1 MRPTLL
7 AATPEQLSPGLL
19 NPAHIVITR
28 LKMPLTKKFSAAPLL
43 CLVAAAGLLASMLGL
58 LLSAPAGLA
67 AREASW
73 LVAGSFALI
82 LLLYLPLRHKRLA
95 EEVGREVEG
104 RLSHAESAAELN
116 LRAVESLAIAI
127 DAKAQTTHG
136 HVRRTQVYALGLGR
150 LLNVSAE
157 ELEALKAGA
166 LLHDVGNL
174 AVPEYI
180 LNKPGRLSPAEFEK
194 MKIHATVGGDIVS
207 RVGFPYPVEDV
218 VRHHHERWDGTGYP
232 AGLKGEHIPLV
243 ARIISA
249 VDFYDSTRCD
259 RPYRAGMTR
268 EQSLALLKS
277 KAGKSFDPVVVEMF
291 VKHVDEFDKQISP
304 TDLSEQVRA
313 QTLES
318 TEAAPVPSLSPD
330 GRTSGE
336 WSEGFRSIAR
346 AQREVAA
353 LHELTQI
360 IGASL
365 TLQDTVALVAARLRE
380 IVPFDA
386 CVIYALD
393 DKSGHAEPVFAAGE
407 WSEFF
412 SSRSVSAGEGI
423 TGWVV
428 ANARGMCHT
437 PPELELA
444 GAPAE
449 VSAQVRDCIS
459 SPLVREDGAFGAV
472 TLFSKTA
479 GAYTAEH
486 LRLLDS
492 VCLHTSG
499 ALNNALAHERTRVS
513 ALTDQLTGLP
523 NARALHLML
532 EHRLAEC
539 RRYEGEV
546 VSVLSIDVDDFHS
559 INEQYGHGVGDR
571 LLASVSAV
579 VKSQLR
585 QMDMLSRFA
594 GDEFLAVMPGASER
608 IAEMVAERVRH
619 AVESQVFNVKTGRN
633 VQVCVSAGTG
643 SYPADGENA
652 DELLAAATRD
662 MRRNKQ
668 ARKHGQASPAPV
680 VSLDAYR

>member
-1 MRPTLL
+1 
-7 AATPEQLSPGLL
+7 
-19 NPAHIVITR
+19 
-28 LKMPLTKKFSAAPLL
+28 MPPTKKFPAATLL
-43 CLVAAAGLLASMLGL
+43 CLVAAAGLLASLLGL
-58 LLSAPAGLA
+58 LLTATAGLA
-67 AREASW
+67 ARELSVLA
-73 LVAGSFALI
+73 AGSVALI
-82 LLLYLPLRHKRLA
+82 LLLYLPLRHKGVVDESR
-95 EEVGREVEG
+95 REG
-104 RLSHAESAAELN
+104 HAALSLAESAAELN

-157 ELEALKAGA
+157 ETEALKAGA

-194 MKIHATVGGDIVS
+194 MKVHATVGGDIVS

-232 AGLKGEHIPLV
+232 AGLKGECIPLV
-243 ARIISA
+243 ARIIAA

-268 EQSLALLKS
+268 EQSLALLEA

-291 VKHVDEFDKQISP
+291 VKHVGEFDALISP
-304 TDLSEQVRA
+304 TDLGEQVRA
-313 QTLES
+313 ELKEAA
-318 TEAAPVPSLSPD
+318 EAAPTVAEDSH
-330 GRTSGE
+330 TSGE
-336 WSEGFRSIAR
+336 WSKGFRSIAR
-346 AQREVAA
+346 AQREVVA
-353 LHELTQI
+353 LHELTQL
-360 IGASL
+360 IGATL
-365 TLQDTVALVAARLRE
+365 NLQDTVALVAARLRE

-393 DKSGHAEPVFAAGE
+393 DKTGRAEPVFAAGE

-412 SSRSVSAGEGI
+412 SARAVSAGEGI

-437 PPELELA
+437 PPELELS
-444 GAPAE
+444 GAPAD
-449 VSAQVRDCIS
+449 VTSQVLDCIS

-546 VSVLSIDVDDFHS
+546 VSVLSIDVDDFHVF
-559 INEQYGHGVGDR
+559 NEQFGHGVGDR
-571 LLASVSAV
+571 LLASVSEV

-585 QMDMLSRFA
+585 QMDMLARFA
-594 GDEFLAVMPGASER
+594 GDEFLAVMPGASEKV
-608 IAEMVAERVRH
+608 AAMVAERVRH
-619 AVESQVFNVKTGRN
+619 AVEAEVFNVKTGRN
-633 VQVCVSAGTG
+633 VQVRVSTGTG
-643 SYPADGENA
+643 SYPADGETA
-652 DELLAAATRD
+652 DELLQAATRD
-662 MRRNKQ
+662 MRRDKQ
-668 ARKHGQASPAPV
+668 TRKHGHASPAPV
-680 VSLDAYR
+680 VSIDAYR

>member
-1 MRPTLL
+1 
-7 AATPEQLSPGLL
+7 
-19 NPAHIVITR
+19 
-28 LKMPLTKKFSAAPLL
+28 MPLTKKFSAATLL
-43 CLVAAAGLLASMLGL
+43 CLFVAAGLFVSLLGL
-58 LLSAPAGLA
+58 LLAAPDGLR
-67 AREASW
+67 AREAAV
-73 LVAGSFALI
+73 LVAGSLALI
-82 LLLYLPLRHKRLA
+82 LLLYLPFRHKRA
-95 EEVGREVEG
+95 INEIRRETEG
-104 RLSHAESAAELN
+104 RRSLAESAAELN

-150 LLNVSAE
+150 LLNVSAA

-174 AVPEYI
+174 AVPEHI

-194 MKIHATVGGDIVS
+194 MKVHATVGGDIVS

-232 AGLKGEHIPLV
+232 RGLKGERIPLV
-243 ARIISA
+243 ARIIAA

-259 RPYRAGMTR
+259 RPYRTGMAR
-268 EQSLALLKS
+268 EHSLALLQS

-291 VKHVDEFDKQISP
+291 VKHVDEFDALLSP
-304 TDLSEQVRA
+304 TDLNEQVRA
-313 QTLES
+313 VTLEVA
-318 TEAAPVPSLSPD
+318 EATLPTAKD
-330 GRTSGE
+330 GHISGE

-346 AQREVAA
+346 AQKEVAA
-353 LHELTQI
+353 LHELTQV

-365 TLQDTVALVAARLRE
+365 NLQDTAALVAVRLRE

-393 DKSGHAEPVFAAGE
+393 DKSGRAEPLFAMGE
-407 WSEFF
+407 WTEFL
-412 SSRSVSAGEGI
+412 SARGVAAGEGI

-428 ANARGMCHT
+428 ANARGMCRT

-444 GAPAE
+444 GAPSE
-449 VSAQVRDCIS
+449 VSAQVRDCVS
-459 SPLVREDGAFGAV
+459 APLVREDGAFGAV
-472 TLFSKTA
+472 TLFSKISD
-479 GAYTAEH
+479 AYTAEH

-499 ALNNALAHERTRVS
+499 ALNNALAHERTRES

-546 VSVLSIDVDDFHS
+546 VSVLSIDVDDFHV
-559 INEQYGHGVGDR
+559 INEQFGHGIGDR
-571 LLASVSAV
+571 LLASVSGV

-585 QMDMLSRFA
+585 QMDMLARFA
-594 GDEFLAVMPGASER
+594 GDEFLAVMPGANTQVS
-608 IAEMVAERVRH
+608 AMVAERVRN

-633 VQVCVSAGTG
+633 VQVRVSAGTG
-643 SYPADGENA
+643 SYPADGETA

-662 MRRNKQ
+662 MRRDKQ
-668 ARKHGQASPAPV
+668 ARKHGHASPAPV
-680 VSLDAYR
+680 VSIDAYR

>member
-1 MRPTLL
+1 
-7 AATPEQLSPGLL
+7 
-19 NPAHIVITR
+19 
-28 LKMPLTKKFSAAPLL
+28 MPLTKKPSAALPLCL
-43 CLVAAAGLLASMLGL
+43 LVAAGLFVSMLAL
-58 LLSAPAGLA
+58 VLSAPAGPGV
-67 AREASW
+67 REVAV
-73 LVAGSFALI
+73 LVAGSLALI
-82 LLLYLPLRHKRLA
+82 LLLYLPFRHKSVVD
-95 EEVGREVEG
+95 EVRREGFES
-104 RLSHAESAAELN
+104 LSHAQAAAELN

-136 HVRRTQVYALGLGR
+136 HVRRTQAYAMGLGR

-166 LLHDVGNL
+166 LLHDIGNL

-194 MKIHATVGGDIVS
+194 MKVHATVGGDIVS

-218 VRHHHERWDGTGYP
+218 VRFHHERWDGTGYP
-232 AGLKGEHIPLV
+232 RGLKGERIPLV

-249 VDFYDSTRCD
+249 VDFYDSTRCE

-268 EQSLALLKS
+268 EQSLALLRS

-291 VKHVDEFDKQISP
+291 VKHVNEFDAHISP
-304 TDLSEQVRA
+304 TDLGEQLHAEVVEFA
-313 QTLES
+313 ET
-318 TEAAPVPSLSPD
+318 VPSPAAAQE
-330 GRTSGE
+330 GRVAGE
-336 WSEGFRSIAR
+336 WAEGFRSIAR

-353 LHELTQI
+353 LHELTQA

-365 TLQDTVALVAARLRE
+365 NLQDTVALVAARLRE

-393 DKSGHAEPVFAAGE
+393 DKTGRAEPVFAAGE

-412 SSRSVSAGEGI
+412 SARGVSAGEGI

-428 ANARGMCHT
+428 ANARGMCDT

-444 GAPAE
+444 AAPAE
-449 VSAQVRDCIS
+449 VASQVRDCVS

-479 GAYTAEH
+479 GAYTPEH

-492 VCLHTSG
+492 ACLHTSG
-499 ALNNALAHERTRVS
+499 ALNNALAHERTRES

-546 VSVLSIDVDDFHS
+546 VSVLSIDVDDFHLF
-559 INEQYGHGVGDR
+559 NEQFGHGVGDR
-571 LLASVSAV
+571 LLAAVSAV
-579 VKSQLR
+579 VKGQLR
-585 QMDMLSRFA
+585 QMDMLARFA
-594 GDEFLAVMPGASER
+594 GDEFLAVMPGAS
-608 IAEMVAERVRH
+608 AQVAAMVAERVRH
-619 AVESQVFNVKTGRN
+619 AVESEVFNVKTGRN
-633 VQVCVSAGTG
+633 VQVRVSAGAV
-643 SYPADGENA
+643 SYPADGETA
-652 DELLAAATRD
+652 DELLQAATRG
-662 MRRNKQ
+662 MRRDKQ
-668 ARKHGQASPAPV
+668 ARKHAHAPHAPV
-680 VSLDAYR
+680 VSIDAYR

>member
-1 MRPTLL
+1 
-7 AATPEQLSPGLL
+7 
-19 NPAHIVITR
+19 
-28 LKMPLTKKFSAAPLL
+28 MPQTKKLSASPLL
-43 CLVAAAGLLASMLGL
+43 CLVVAALLLASILGL
-58 LLSAPAGLA
+58 LLTAPAGLA
-67 AREASW
+67 AREVPV
-73 LVAGSFALI
+73 LFAGTLALI
-82 LLLYLPLRHKRLA
+82 LLLYLPFRHKRVV
-95 EEVGREVEG
+95 EEV
-104 RLSHAESAAELN
+104 RLADKERLCLAESAVELN

-194 MKIHATVGGDIVS
+194 MKVHATVGGDIVS

-232 AGLKGEHIPLV
+232 RGLKGEGIPLV

-249 VDFYDSTRCD
+249 VDFYDSTRCE
-259 RPYRAGMTR
+259 RPYRTGMTR
-268 EQSLALLKS
+268 EQSLALLRS

-291 VKHVDEFDKQISP
+291 VKHVDEFDALISH
-304 TDLSEQVRA
+304 TDLNEQVRA
-313 QTLES
+313 EALE
-318 TEAAPVPSLSPD
+318 APLVAPSPSVAPD
-330 GRTSGE
+330 GHISGE

-365 TLQDTVALVAARLRE
+365 NLQDTVALVAARLRE

-393 DKSGHAEPVFAAGE
+393 DKSGRAEPVFAAGE

-412 SSRSVSAGEGI
+412 TARSVAAGEGI

-449 VSAQVRDCIS
+449 VASQVRDCLS

-479 GAYTAEH
+479 GAYTSEH

-499 ALNNALAHERTRVS
+499 ALGNALAHERTRES

-539 RRYEGEV
+539 KRYEGEV
-546 VSVLSIDVDDFHS
+546 VSVLSFDVDDFHT
-559 INEQYGHGVGDR
+559 INEQFGHGVGDR

-579 VKSQLR
+579 VKGQLR
-585 QMDMLSRFA
+585 QMDMLARFA
-594 GDEFLAVMPGASER
+594 GDELLAVMPGANGQVV
-608 IAEMVAERVRH
+608 AMVAERVRH

-633 VQVCVSAGTG
+633 VQVRISAGAG
-643 SYPADGENA
+643 SYPTDGETA
-652 DELLAAATRD
+652 DELLQAATRD
-662 MRRNKQ
+662 MRRDKHT
-668 ARKHGQASPAPV
+668 RKHGQASPAPV
-680 VSLDAYR
+680 VSIDAYR

>member
-1 MRPTLL
+1 
-7 AATPEQLSPGLL
+7 
-19 NPAHIVITR
+19 
-28 LKMPLTKKFSAAPLL
+28 MPPTKKLSAAPLL
-43 CLVAAAGLLASMLGL
+43 CLVVAAGLLASMLCL
-58 LLSAPAGLA
+58 LVSAPAGLH
-67 AREASW
+67 AREAAA
-73 LVAGSFALI
+73 LVAGSLALI
-82 LLLYLPLRHKRLA
+82 LLLYLPFRHKRALA
-95 EEVGREVEG
+95 EVRREGDES
-104 RLSHAESAAELN
+104 LSLAHSSAELN

-136 HVRRTQVYALGLGR
+136 HVRRTQAYALGLGR
-150 LLNVSAE
+150 LLNVSAA

-218 VRHHHERWDGTGYP
+218 VRYHHERWDGTGYP
-232 AGLKGEHIPLV
+232 RGLKGERIPLV

-249 VDFYDSTRCD
+249 VDFYDSTRCV

-268 EQSLALLKS
+268 EQSLALLRG

-291 VKHVDEFDKQISP
+291 VKHVDEFDALLSP

-313 QTLES
+313 AVS
-318 TEAAPVPSLSPD
+318 EAAAPAPSNAPD
-330 GRTSGE
+330 GHISGE

-353 LHELTQI
+353 LHELTQV

-365 TLQDTVALVAARLRE
+365 NLQDTAALVAVRLRE

-393 DKSGHAEPVFAAGE
+393 DRSGRAEPLFAAGE

-412 SSRSVSAGEGI
+412 SARAVSAGEGI

-428 ANARGMCHT
+428 ANARGMCNT

-449 VSAQVRDCIS
+449 TASQVRDVLC

-499 ALNNALAHERTRVS
+499 ALNNALAHERTRES

-559 INEQYGHGVGDR
+559 INEQFGHGVGDR

-579 VKSQLR
+579 VKGQLR
-585 QMDMLSRFA
+585 QMDMLARFA
-594 GDEFLAVMPGASER
+594 GDEFLAVMPGATGHVS
-608 IAEMVAERVRH
+608 AMVAERIRNT
-619 AVESQVFNVKTGRN
+619 VEAQVFNVKTGRN
-633 VQVCVSAGTG
+633 VQVRVSAGTG
-643 SYPADGENA
+643 SYPSDGETA
-652 DELLAAATRD
+652 DELLQAATRD
-662 MRRNKQ
+662 MRRDKQ
-668 ARKHGQASPAPV
+668 ARKHPATSSAAV
-680 VSLDAYR
+680 VPIDAYR

>member
-1 MRPTLL
+1 
-7 AATPEQLSPGLL
+7 
-19 NPAHIVITR
+19 
-28 LKMPLTKKFSAAPLL
+28 MPPTKKFNAAPLF
-43 CLVAAAGLLASMLGL
+43 CQFAAAGLLASMLYL
-58 LLSAPAGLA
+58 TLDDAAGIA
-67 AREASW
+67 AREVPL
-73 LVAGSFALI
+73 LVAGALALI
-82 LLLYLPLRHKRLA
+82 LLLYLPRLYKRLV
-95 EEVGREVEG
+95 EEVRREAGE
-104 RLSHAESAAELN
+104 RLRHAESAAELN

-127 DAKAQTTHG
+127 DAKALTTNG

-150 LLNVSAE
+150 LLNVSAD

-194 MKIHATVGGDIVS
+194 MKVHATVGGDIVS

-218 VRHHHERWDGTGYP
+218 VRYHHERWDGTGYP
-232 AGLKGEHIPLV
+232 AGLKGERIPLV
-243 ARIISA
+243 ARIIAA

-259 RPYRAGMTR
+259 RTYRAGMTR
-268 EQSLALLKS
+268 EQSLALLRG
-277 KAGKSFDPVVVEMF
+277 KAGKSFDPAVVETF
-291 VKHVDEFDKQISP
+291 VKHVEEFDALISP

-313 QTLES
+313 EVAETA
-318 TEAAPVPSLSPD
+318 EAAPSAAGHPP
-330 GRTSGE
+330 GTPGE
-336 WSEGFRSIAR
+336 CSEGFRSIAR

-353 LHELTQI
+353 LHELTQV

-365 TLQDTVALVAARLRE
+365 NLQDTAALVAARLRE

-393 DKSGHAEPVFAAGE
+393 DRTGRAEPVFNAGE

-428 ANARGMCHT
+428 ANARGMSDT
-437 PPELELA
+437 PPELELSA
-444 GAPAE
+444 APSE
-449 VSAQVRDCIS
+449 VASQVRDCIS
-459 SPLVREDGAFGAV
+459 APLVREEGAFGAV
-472 TLFSKTA
+472 TLYSKTA

-499 ALNNALAHERTRVS
+499 ALNNALAHERTRES

-546 VSVLSIDVDDFHS
+546 VSVLSIDVDDFQS
-559 INEQYGHGVGDR
+559 FNEQFGHGVGDR

-579 VKSQLR
+579 VKGQLR
-585 QMDMLSRFA
+585 QMDMLARFA
-594 GDEFLAVMPGASER
+594 GDEFLAVMPGASDK
-608 IAEMVAERVRH
+608 IAAMVAERVRN
-619 AVESQVFNVKTGRN
+619 AVESEVFNVKTGRN
-633 VQVCVSAGTG
+633 VRVRVSAGTA
-643 SYPADGENA
+643 SYPAGGETA
-652 DELLAAATRD
+652 DELLQAATRD
-662 MRRNKQ
+662 MRRDKH
-668 ARKHGQASPAPV
+668 ARKHGPASPAPV
-680 VSLDAYR
+680 VSIDAYR

>member
-1 MRPTLL
+1 
-7 AATPEQLSPGLL
+7 
-19 NPAHIVITR
+19 
-28 LKMPLTKKFSAAPLL
+28 MPLSKKSSAAPLV
-43 CLVAAAGLLASMLGL
+43 CVAVAAGLFASL
-58 LLSAPAGLA
+58 LWMFLSAPAGLSV
-67 AREASW
+67 RE
-73 LVAGSFALI
+73 LLLFVTGSLALI
-82 LLLYLPLRHKRLA
+82 LLLYLSFGHKRVI
-95 EEVGREVEG
+95 EEVESVGGEN
-104 RLSHAESAAELN
+104 LKLALSAAELN

-136 HVRRTQVYALGLGR
+136 HVRRTQAYALGLGR

-194 MKIHATVGGDIVS
+194 MKVHATVGGDIVS

-218 VRHHHERWDGTGYP
+218 VRFHHERWDGTGYP
-232 AGLKGEHIPLV
+232 RGLKGESIPLV

-268 EQSLALLKS
+268 EQSLALLRS

-291 VKHVDEFDKQISP
+291 VKHVDEFDALISH
-304 TDLSEQVRA
+304 TDLNEQVR
-313 QTLES
+313 
-318 TEAAPVPSLSPD
+318 TEELKAAPASSAIAD
-330 GRTSGE
+330 GRSSGE

-353 LHELTQI
+353 LHELTQVF
-360 IGASL
+360 GASL
-365 TLQDTVALVAARLRE
+365 NLQDTVALVAARLRE

-393 DKSGHAEPVFAAGE
+393 DKSGRAEPVFATGE
-407 WSEFF
+407 WDEYLST
-412 SSRSVSAGEGI
+412 RGVAAGEGI
-423 TGWVV
+423 TGWVI
-428 ANARGMCHT
+428 ANARGMCNT

-449 VSAQVRDCIS
+449 MVLQVLDCIS

-472 TLFSKTA
+472 TLFSKSA
-479 GAYTAEH
+479 GAYTTEH

-499 ALNNALAHERTRVS
+499 ALNNALAHERTRES

-546 VSVLSIDVDDFHS
+546 VSVLSIDVDDFQD
-559 INEQYGHGVGDR
+559 INEQFGHGVGDR
-571 LLASVSAV
+571 VLASVSAV
-579 VKSQLR
+579 VKGQLR
-585 QMDMLSRFA
+585 QMDMLARFA
-594 GDEFLAVMPGASER
+594 GDEFLAVMPGASGQV
-608 IAEMVAERVRH
+608 AAMVAERVRN

-633 VQVCVSAGTG
+633 IQVRVSAGNG
-643 SYPADGENA
+643 SYPADGETA
-652 DELLAAATRD
+652 DELLSAATRD
-662 MRRNKQ
+662 MRRDKQ
-668 ARKHGQASPAPV
+668 LRKHPATSSAPV
-680 VSLDAYR
+680 IPIDAYR

>member
-1 MRPTLL
+1 
-7 AATPEQLSPGLL
+7 
-19 NPAHIVITR
+19 
-28 LKMPLTKKFSAAPLL
+28 MPLTKKFYAAPLL
-43 CLVAAAGLLASMLGL
+43 CLFAAAGLLASMLGL

-67 AREASW
+67 VREAS
-73 LVAGSFALI
+73 LLGAGALALI
-82 LLLYLPLRHKRLA
+82 LLLYLPFRHKRALG
-95 EEVGREVEG
+95 EVRREAEG
-104 RLSHAESAAELN
+104 RLSLAESAAELN

-136 HVRRTQVYALGLGR
+136 HVRRTQTYAVGLGR

-180 LNKPGRLSPAEFEK
+180 LNKPGRLSPAELEK
-194 MKIHATVGGDIVS
+194 MKVHATVGGDIVS

-218 VRHHHERWDGTGYP
+218 VRFHHERWDGTGYP
-232 AGLKGEHIPLV
+232 AGLKGERIPLV
-243 ARIISA
+243 ARIVSA
-249 VDFYDSTRCD
+249 VDFYDSTRCE

-268 EQSLALLKS
+268 EESLALLRS

-291 VKHVDEFDKQISP
+291 VEHVDEFDSLISP
-304 TDLSEQVRA
+304 IDLSEQVRSA
-313 QTLES
+313 VF
-318 TEAAPVPSLSPD
+318 EASKATPASSVGED

-346 AQREVAA
+346 AQREVSA
-353 LHELTQI
+353 LHELTQM

-365 TLQDTVALVAARLRE
+365 NLQDTVALVAMRLRE

-393 DKSGHAEPVFAAGE
+393 DKTGRAEPVFAAGE

-412 SSRSVSAGEGI
+412 SARGVSAGEGI

-449 VSAQVRDCIS
+449 VSAQVRDCLS

-472 TLFSKTA
+472 TLFSKTK

-486 LRLLDS
+486 MRLLDS

-499 ALNNALAHERTRVS
+499 ALNNALAHERTRES

-546 VSVLSIDVDDFHS
+546 VSVLSVDLDDFQS
-559 INEQYGHGVGDR
+559 FNEQFGHGIGDR

-585 QMDMLSRFA
+585 QMDMLARFA
-594 GDEFLAVMPGASER
+594 GDEFLAVMPGASDK
-608 IAEMVAERVRH
+608 IAALVAERVRN
-619 AVESQVFNVKTGRN
+619 AVESEVFNVKTGRN
-633 VQVCVSAGTG
+633 VQVRLSAGAA
-643 SYPADGENA
+643 SYPADGETA

-662 MRRNKQ
+662 MRRDKQ
-668 ARKHGQASPAPV
+668 VRKSPATSSAAV
-680 VSLDAYR
+680 VPIDAYR